1 MNETQKN
8 NQKYT
13 EELEKIEEIRQRWL
27 KKKKKDKKWEKEKEK
42 IRELVSALREQAAQF
57 KNKAPE
63 EFELFYWTTR
73 AHVIRDEIYNTSYAA
88 VISILSLLISIF
100 SIINSIKQEVNVVA
114 VFGLVSALIVILM
127 IWIERRALF
136 GGRERSYYRILYSI
150 LEDIRNKKS
159 TNEER

>member
-114 VFGLVSALIVILM
+114 VFGLVSAIVILI

-136 GGRERSYYRILYSI
+136 GGKERSYYRILYSI